1 MTRSKRQVIPAKRAR
16 KQVVVTQEEIIQEIP
31 LKRETADT
39 SPIKGKT
46 KNQEHYIKAI
56 SSSNLVFATGPAG
69 VGKTFLAT
77 ALAAKALSDKRID
90 HLIITR
96 PAVEAGE
103 NLGALPG
110 EIKDKFDPYLQPFRD
125 VLNRRLGKS
134 FTDYLINAGRIEAVP
149 LAYIRGRTFRN
160 AMVILDEAQNTTQT
174 QMKMF
179 LTRIGEDCTAIV
191 NGDITQTDIRGQS
204 GLSDAIKKLG
214 HLPSIRFIEFDR
226 ADIVRSGLVQE
237 IVEAY
242 ETAHERPE

>member
-1 MTRSKRQVIPAKRAR
+1 
-16 KQVVVTQEEIIQEIP
+16 
-31 LKRETADT
+31 
-39 SPIKGKT
+39 
-46 KNQEHYIKAI
+46 
-56 SSSNLVFATGPAG
+56 
-69 VGKTFLAT
+69 
-77 ALAAKALSDKRID
+77 
-90 HLIITR
+90 
-96 PAVEAGE
+96 
-103 NLGALPG
+103 
-110 EIKDKFDPYLQPFRD
+110 
-125 VLNRRLGKS
+125 
-134 FTDYLINAGRIEAVP
+134 
-149 LAYIRGRTFRN
+149 
-160 AMVILDEAQNTTQT
+160 MVILDEAQNTTQT